1 MKNKTILRKPSSEK
15 AKLSSKTKKILVIS
29 MALSISFPFALTNEI
44 VYAAT
49 KQINISFPESTSQK
63 QTKTITL
70 PSDFDSVS
78 SATVNTGDISYEVDG
93 SQMTVTVDNGTYT
106 SRDSYTNP
114 QAEQKH
120 VDTMQYNSTNS
131 FPSTYSFTDYD
142 GFSGTLN
149 ASGAPYVTSGSYSA
163 GSSKTVT
170 ETQTSTSTSNFPS
183 TMTYD
188 KDGYT
193 GTLSKSGTPTKSIT
207 NGESFPAEDKSVTES
222 LTSNT
227 NSFPSTISYNKDGFS
242 GTLTGGTPYVKS
254 GSYTPKQTKVINDT
268 KTGTD
273 LSAIPDSIEYSDAS
287 GYVGTLT
294 KNSDLVIKETKTE
307 NYTTTTTLS
316 TDSYDR
322 PTSSPTP
329 LGYWT
334 NIETQ
339 TGVDYIYVWN
349 KISNQFSKGYYVK
362 DSSDSQACNDWSVL
376 SGFTPNWSCQYTWW
390 DYYDNHGGKSNFDIN
405 NSTFYKS
412 TAYAK
417 KWVWTKIDRTYTQTY
432 SGTVTKAASKKTA
445 SLNNQKFT
453 NLSDIPDTIPY
464 SDGSGYTATL
474 GKNGSY
480 RVVDVETPNY
490 TSAIVT
496 GRDPNEK
503 PRTGNPT
510 QFGYWVKGDS
520 IGGLDRVYPN
530 HRDSGTASSG
540 WYISKTGN
548 PCPSGSTNLWIRSG
562 IGFECRYDWWDY
574 YNNNGGDSAF
584 DVRYGDFST
593 MPGYATEWFWT
604 KIDRTYYQDYSGTA
618 ITPEPLDTRVW
629 QNDYTGTVNK
639 PASDTREYIY
649 TQYYTGTVSGD
660 NVDTRVWRQDY
671 SGTAYKSA
679 TDYTNY
685 KYAYNAAITYN
696 VTNTSGGTTIGP
708 CSYKGMSPAS
718 TTLSNYLPKCVTLDS
733 GSNNLY
739 LFKYDFIVTGISNS
753 SSAN

>member
-1 MKNKTILRKPSSEK
+1 MKNKTILRKPSSKK

-63 QTKTITL
+63 QTKTVTL

-93 SQMTVTVDNGTYT
+93 SQMAVTVDNGTYT

-114 QAEQKH
+114 QAEQKQ

-131 FPSTYSFTDYD
+131 FPSTYTFTDYD

-149 ASGAPYVTSGSYSA
+149 ASGSPYVTSGSYSA
-163 GSSKTVT
+163 GASKTVT
-170 ETQTSTSTSNFPS
+170 ETQTSTSTSNFPAAI
-183 TMTYD
+183 TYD
-188 KDGYT
+188 KNGYT
-193 GTLSKSGTPTKSIT
+193 GTLSKSGTPTKSVT
-207 NGESFPAEDKSVTES
+207 NGEDLPSEDKNVTES

-242 GTLTGGTPYVKS
+242 GTLTGGTPYVIS
-254 GSYTPKQTKVINDT
+254 GSYTPKQTKVVNDT

-294 KNSDLVIKETKTE
+294 KNTDLVIKDVETPNYKTDKTIGISKNE
-307 NYTTTTTLS
+307 VPNYQ
-316 TDSYDR
+316 
-322 PTSSPTP
+322 PTS

-334 NIETQ
+334 NTAV
-339 TGVDYIYVWN
+339 TSGVDYIQVWSP
-349 KISNQFSKGYYVK
+349 ISNTLSKGWYVK
-362 DSSDSQACNDWSVL
+362 DSTDTQACNDWTAIAGYS
-376 SGFTPNWSCQYTWW
+376 PNWNCQYTWW

-405 NSTFYKS
+405 QHTFYKT

-417 KWVWTKIDRTYTQTY
+417 TWVWTKIDRTYTQTY
-432 SGTVTKAASKKTA
+432 SGTVTKAASKKSVSVTNKSYSDTA
-445 SLNNQKFT
+445 
-453 NLSDIPDTIPY
+453 DIPDTIPY
-464 SDGSGYTATL
+464 SDSSGYTATL

-490 TSAIVT
+490 TSEIVT
-496 GRDPNEK
+496 DRDQAQ
-503 PRTGNPT
+503 PRTKPT
-510 QFGYWVKGDS
+510 QYGYWVKGTS
-520 IGGLDRVYPN
+520 VGGFDRVYPY
-530 HRDSGTASSG
+530 DSVAQRVSSG
-540 WYISKTGN
+540 WYITKTGD
-548 PCPSGSTNLWIRSG
+548 PCPTSLSNLWIRSG
-562 IGFECRYDWWDY
+562 VKLECQYDWWDY
-574 YNNNGGDSAF
+574 YNNKGGSSAF
-584 DVRYGDFST
+584 DIRYGDFSI

-604 KIDRTYYQDYSGTA
+604 KIDRTYVQDYAGTA

-629 QNDYTGTVNK
+629 QNDYTGAVNK

-649 TQYYTGTVSGD
+649 TQYYTGTVSGE
-660 NVDTRVWRQDY
+660 NVDTRIWRQDY

-685 KYAYNAAITYN
+685 KYAYNVVIAYN
-696 VTNTSGGTTIGP
+696 VANTSGGTTIGP

-733 GSNNLY
+733 GSDNLY

>member
-1 MKNKTILRKPSSEK
+1 MKNKTFLRKPTNKK
-15 AKLSSKTKKILVIS
+15 AKLSSKTKKILVVS
-29 MALSISFPFALTNEI
+29 MALSISFPYALTNEI
-44 VYAAT
+44 IYAAT

-63 QTKTITL
+63 QTKTVTL

-78 SATVNTGDISYEVDG
+78 SATVNTGDITYEVDG

-114 QAEQKH
+114 QAEQKQ

-131 FPSTYSFTDYD
+131 FPSTYFFTDYD

-149 ASGAPYVTSGSYSA
+149 ASGSPYVTSGSYSA
-163 GSSKTVT
+163 GASKTVT

-193 GTLSKSGTPTKSIT
+193 GTLSKSGTLTKSVT

-254 GSYTPKQTKVINDT
+254 GSYTPKQTKVVNDT

-273 LSAIPDSIEYSDAS
+273 LSAIPDSIEYSDAN

-294 KNSDLVIKETKTE
+294 KNADMVIKDVETPNYKTDKTVGISQNE
-307 NYTTTTTLS
+307 AP
-316 TDSYDR
+316 SYQ
-322 PTSSPTP
+322 PTP

-334 NIETQ
+334 NTAV
-339 TGVDYIYVWN
+339 TSGVDYINVWSVDKN
-349 KISNQFSKGYYVK
+349 DWSVGWYVK
-362 DSSDSQACNDWSVL
+362 DSNDSTACNEWTSI
-376 SGFTPNWSCQYTWW
+376 SGKSPNWNCLYTWW
-390 DYYDNHGGKSNFDIN
+390 DYYDNHGGNTTFDIN
-405 NSTFYKS
+405 RHTFYKT

-417 KWVWTKIDRTYTQTY
+417 TWVWTKIDRTYTQTY
-432 SGTVTKAASKKTA
+432 SGTVTRAASKKSVSVTNKSYADTA
-445 SLNNQKFT
+445 
-453 NLSDIPDTIPY
+453 DIPDTIPY
-464 SDGSGYTATL
+464 SDSSGYTATL

-490 TSAIVT
+490 TSEIVT
-496 GRDPNEK
+496 DREQSA
-503 PRTGNPT
+503 PRSKPT
-510 QFGYWVKGDS
+510 QYGYWVKGTS
-520 IGGLDRVYPN
+520 VGGFDRVYPYDTVAQ
-530 HRDSGTASSG
+530 RGSSG
-540 WYISKTGN
+540 WYITKTGD
-548 PCPSGSTNLWIRSG
+548 PCPTSTSNLWIRSG
-562 IGFECRYDWWDY
+562 VKLECQYDWWDY
-574 YNNNGGDSAF
+574 YNNKGGSSGF
-584 DVRYGDFST
+584 DIRYGDFSI

-604 KIDRTYYQDYSGTA
+604 KIDRTFVQDYAGTA

-660 NVDTRVWRQDY
+660 NVDTRIWRQDY

-685 KYAYNAAITYN
+685 KYAYNAVITYN
-696 VTNTSGGTTIGP
+696 VANTSSGTTIGP
-708 CSYKGMSPAS
+708 CSYKGISPAS

-739 LFKYDFIVTGISNS
+739 LFKYDFTVTGISNS